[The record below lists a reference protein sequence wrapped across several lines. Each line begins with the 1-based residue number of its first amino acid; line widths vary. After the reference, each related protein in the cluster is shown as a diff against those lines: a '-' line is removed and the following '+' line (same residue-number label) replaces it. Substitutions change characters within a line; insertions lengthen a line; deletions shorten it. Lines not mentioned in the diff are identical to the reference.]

1 VRVWLIRQ
9 FLPLMLTL
17 LPIAVGVLIVL
28 AVPRA
33 ARDFYL
39 QYLRESQL
47 DWIILGLG
55 SLFWFLQ
62 LWWTR
67 KALQW
72 QSQTFDERYDT
83 WLQGMYQAA
92 EWFPLL
98 GLFGT
103 VAAVLQTFGTV
114 SLKET
119 VTQREIVAMY
129 APALTTTASGLL
141 MAFLNILPAWL
152 VKQGRRLILSLAM
165 PPRPSDGE
173 PPHAAA

>member
-9 FLPLMLTL
+9 FLPLILTL
-17 LPIAVGVLIVL
+17 LPVAGGVVMVF
-28 AVPRA
+28 AVPQG

-39 QYLRESQL
+39 QYLRDSYL
-47 DWIILGLG
+47 DWVILGLG
-55 SLFWFLQ
+55 TLFWVCQ

-72 QSQTFDERYDT
+72 QSQSFDERYDT

-103 VAAVLQTFGTV
+103 VTAILQTFGKI
-114 SLKET
+114 SLQEAI
-119 VTQREIVAMY
+119 TQREIVGMY
-129 APALTTTASGLL
+129 APALTTTTSGLL

-152 VKQGRRLILSLAM
+152 VKQGRRLILSLAI
-165 PPRPSDGE
+165 PTATTGE

>member
-1 VRVWLIRQ
+1 MRVWLIRSV
-9 FLPLMLTL
+9 LPLVLTL
-17 LPIAVGVLIVL
+17 MPVALGLVLVL
-28 AVPRA
+28 SVPEA
-33 ARDFYL
+33 ARGFYFN
-39 QYLRESQL
+39 YLRVSQL
-47 DWIILGLG
+47 DWVILALGLT
-55 SLFWFLQ
+55 FWCSQ

-72 QSQTFDERYDT
+72 QSQSFDERYDT

-114 SLKET
+114 SLRES
-119 VTQREIVAMY
+119 VSQRDIIAMY

-165 PPRPSDGE
+165 PPRPGE
-173 PPHAAA
+173 GESPHAAA